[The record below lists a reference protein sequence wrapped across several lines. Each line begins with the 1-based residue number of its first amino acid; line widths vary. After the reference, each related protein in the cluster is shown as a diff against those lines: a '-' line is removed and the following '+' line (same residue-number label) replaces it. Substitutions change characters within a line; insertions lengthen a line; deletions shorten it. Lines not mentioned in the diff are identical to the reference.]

1 MWIDNI
7 INTQPKYTE
16 KVLLISVSAFTL
28 VNRLNIVFERG
39 LDNQQ
44 DEYILFAET
53 FKMIPNFVH
62 YQPV

>member
-7 INTQPKYTE
+7 INTEPKCTE

>member
-7 INTQPKYTE
+7 INTQPKYTK

-28 VNRLNIVFERG
+28 ENRLNIVFERG

-53 FKMIPNFVH
+53 FKMILNFVH